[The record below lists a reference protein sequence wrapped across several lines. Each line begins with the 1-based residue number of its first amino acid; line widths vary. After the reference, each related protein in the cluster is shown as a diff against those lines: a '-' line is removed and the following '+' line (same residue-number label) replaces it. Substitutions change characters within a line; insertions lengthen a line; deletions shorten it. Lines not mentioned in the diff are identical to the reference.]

1 MRHFFNWNFIL
12 LFQLNKLKWVWP
24 QPLQRSGRLSAPP
37 STMGIITLLPQR
49 HQSVVLHLYGPANE
63 EEKESCQQAEGD
75 ADGGE
80 EEGQAVV
87 DGEVKGGTNRGALV
101 VHVDLH
107 HIQHLHPQHIHHHH
121 SQKEQS
127 RCQEEHTPSLI

>member
-1 MRHFFNWNFIL
+1 MELAPNL
-12 LFQLNKLKWVWP
+12 LQSFGSL
-24 QPLQRSGRLSAPP
+24 PLSSRQ
-37 STMGIITLLPQR
+37 
-49 HQSVVLHLYGPANE
+49 HQSVILHLYGPANE
-63 EEKESCQQAEGD
+63 EEEESGQQAEGD

-127 RCQEEHTPSLI
+127 CGEEEGRDRWGERERERER